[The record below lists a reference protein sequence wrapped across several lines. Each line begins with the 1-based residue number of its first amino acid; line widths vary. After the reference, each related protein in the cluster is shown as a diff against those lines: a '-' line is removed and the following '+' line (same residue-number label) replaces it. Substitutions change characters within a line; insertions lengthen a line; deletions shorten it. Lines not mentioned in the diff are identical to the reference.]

1 MDQELLISPDG
12 DIFATGITTVGIL
25 TVTGRVKIG
34 GDLDVA
40 GDITYDEI
48 TGRNLNITGVSTLTS
63 TLQVGS
69 GVTVSPDGDVFATGV
84 TTSTTFVG
92 NLTGNVTGN
101 VTGTA
106 DKFLQL
112 LLFLMN
118 HQIQLVSLP
127 LQLQQQVIKHYK
139 QEQIL
144 HLTQIQVILHLQ
156 VQRLVIM

>member
-1 MDQELLISPDG
+1 MEHDVLIVGSGVTISPDG

-34 GDLDVA
+34 GRLRCS

-48 TGRNLNITGVSTLTS
+48 TGRNLNITGVSTFTS

-84 TTSTTFVG
+84 TTSTNTFVG

-101 VTGTA
+101 VTDLTGT
-106 DKFLQL
+106 L
-112 LLFLMN
+112 LKCYSRDESSDTTCFPNLCN
-118 HQIQLVSLP
+118 LVV
-127 LQLQQQVIKHYK
+127 QQVIY
-139 QEQIL
+139 
-144 HLTQIQVILHLQ
+144 
-156 VQRLVIM
+156 